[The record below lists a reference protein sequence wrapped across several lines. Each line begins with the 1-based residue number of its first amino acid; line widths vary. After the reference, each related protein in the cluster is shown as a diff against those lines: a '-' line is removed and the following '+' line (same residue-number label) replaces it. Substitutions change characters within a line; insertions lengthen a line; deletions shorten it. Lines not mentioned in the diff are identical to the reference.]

1 MSNQGKGIFGSAI
14 VYTIA
19 NVLSA
24 GIPFLLL
31 PILTRVLSPTDYG
44 LVTIFTITVGIFG
57 VFTGCSVH
65 GAVGIRYFQL
75 PPKVLA
81 EYVGAC
87 NWILLAST
95 TIVSG
100 LVFVCGKWLAEIT
113 GLPREWLLLG
123 VVMSGAQF
131 VINIGLSL
139 WQVRSEAKQYGTFQV
154 SQSLVNAGVSLLFV
168 LGLGMAW
175 QGRVLGQAIA
185 TLVFAVIAILFLFR
199 RNLMAMPKS
208 LKVHVKDALGFGVPL
223 IPHAL
228 GGLLIATADRWIIGK
243 VYGAAE
249 VGIYAVAI
257 QVAMGLTLICEAAFR
272 AVHPWLIQNA
282 QTSKDR
288 RQLVIFIYKILGMAI
303 AGCFLYYLFAWFT
316 YPYLVSDQFQD
327 GRSLL
332 PILVLATFFRCCY
345 HGTAIFINV
354 ANRNGLL
361 ARNTLIAGLLGLSST
376 YVLVQHLGILGAAIG
391 LMIGELLSFLLSWRS
406 SAQVF
411 PMPWFS
417 LK

>member
-1 MSNQGKGIFGSAI
+1 MNNNGKELFGSAI

-24 GIPFLLL
+24 AIPFLLL
-31 PILTRVLSPTDYG
+31 PILTRILSPMDYG

-57 VFTGCSVH
+57 VLTGCSVH

-75 PPKVLA
+75 APKVLA

-95 TIVSG
+95 LIVSG
-100 LVFVCGKWLAEIT
+100 LVVISDKWLVEIT
-113 GLPREWLLLG
+113 GLPLEWLLLG

-139 WQVRSEAKQYGTFQV
+139 WQVRSEAKQYGIFQV
-154 SQSLVNAGVSLLFV
+154 SQSLINAGLSLLFV

-175 QGRVLGQAIA
+175 QGRVLGQITA
-185 TLVFAVIAILFLFR
+185 TLVFAAVAILLLLR
-199 RNLMAMPKS
+199 RDLMAMPES
-208 LKVHVKDALGFGVPL
+208 LKVHVKDALSFGVPL

-257 QVAMGLTLICEAAFR
+257 QIAMGLTIICEAIFK

-282 QTSKDR
+282 QSNKDR
-288 RQLVIFIYKILGMAI
+288 RHLVIFIYKIIGMSI
-303 AGCFLYYLFAWFT
+303 AGCFFYYVLAWFA
-316 YPYLVSDQFQD
+316 YPYIVSDQFQG

-332 PILVLATFFRCCY
+332 PVLILATFFRCCY

-361 ARNTLIAGLLGLSST
+361 ARNTLIAGLFGLSST
-376 YVLVQHLGILGAAIG
+376 YVLIQYLGILGAAFG
-391 LMIGELLSFLLSWRS
+391 LMIGELISFLLSWRS

-417 LK
+417 FK